1 MGANIGVY
9 RPVHTIHKPPILL
22 PVLHPP
28 SPQRERLPLQ
38 ARHLHRP
45 LSDNRQSDRRQSDR
59 RQTDRRQTDRRQT
72 DRRQTSGRRTEAHR
86 PTAPAEKELL
96 ADGQCQPTVPKPKGA
111 KPNADQL
118 GPLEGLAY
126 KAGPERGARASD
138 TAVQRS
144 ALEAW
149 PTTWRQS
156 DFGVQ
161 RWPLT
166 VVKAILKRSAV

>member
-45 LSDNRQSDRRQSDR
+45 LSDNRQSDRRQS
-59 RQTDRRQTDRRQT
+59 DRRQT